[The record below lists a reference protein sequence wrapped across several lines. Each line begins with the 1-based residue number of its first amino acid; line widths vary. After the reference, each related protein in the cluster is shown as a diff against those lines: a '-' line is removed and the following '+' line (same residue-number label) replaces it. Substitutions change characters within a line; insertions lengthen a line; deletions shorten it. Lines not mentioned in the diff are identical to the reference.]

1 MHRRSPIRSLFLSA
15 FSGTLGISVLLGLFS
30 AFDFVRAEGLPNPWF
45 YSMAAGIYL
54 FLGTLEGL
62 LVGFLGTAIWGI
74 LRRRQDH
81 GGDASNHGPL
91 LSIWAA
97 AATVA
102 VLPWPIHALYHGPPT
117 ALSFVRVIP
126 ASLLSLLLT
135 LGAAWLG
142 ARLSSRHRLA
152 PKALAFGWVVL
163 CCGVL
168 FSLGSAVWNIT
179 HSRILWT
186 DAPQEKLPN
195 IAIIVIDNLRADHV
209 GSYGC
214 KRPTSP
220 NLDRIATEGI
230 RFEHAVSTSNYTAPP
245 HASLLTGRYPT
256 EHGLGESNG
265 RTLAQWNTT
274 LAELL
279 SQEGY
284 ATVGVVSNPQ
294 LSSVFQFGQGFDV
307 YDDSVGNVRASIM
320 WLCRT
325 SGFAVFFPS
334 RRQHF
339 AFRTELRRRFN
350 FPRPPSG
357 DLTNEVVLGYLQQ
370 VVGRPWFLFA
380 NYVDPH
386 FPWTPPADFAGA
398 FEMPEEE
405 YLTPA
410 EGSRLMQRFAAVLAD
425 HQHRLP
431 SDFSQREIDYCLAKY
446 DREIEYLD
454 QELDRLFEFLEERGE
469 LDNTLLIITADH
481 GEHFGEEGLLYHGN
495 SLLSELVDVPLII
508 RYPPLISQPGT
519 VSNVVSLVDVP
530 ATVLDFAHV
539 TAEAPLS
546 GHSLLP
552 YFREESRAT
561 AVSIAVSEWQGK
573 RVLIKG
579 ETRAYFDGDVLLSA
593 EIGGTVQGQH
603 RPIPAEELPTEVV
616 DDLQLTMAGWL
627 SAHGQLAGESIESV
641 EMDEN
646 LKARLRA
653 LGYVD

>member
-1 MHRRSPIRSLFLSA
+1 MQRRSWTRSLPASA
-15 FSGTLGISVLLGLFS
+15 LSGTLGISILLGLIS
-30 AFDFVRAEGLPNPWF
+30 AFDFIRAEGLPNPWF
-45 YSMAAGIYL
+45 YSMAAGFYL
-54 FLGTLEGL
+54 LLGL
-62 LVGFLGTAIWGI
+62 LETAVVVLVGGGIWWLIRHRQGQPDSASDD
-74 LRRRQDH
+74 RR
-81 GGDASNHGPL
+81 A

-102 VLPWPIHALYHGPPT
+102 FLPAPIHALYHGPAN
-117 ALSFVRVIP
+117 ALSFLRVIP
-126 ASLLSLLLT
+126 ALLLA
-135 LGAAWLG
+135 LLLAGAAGWLG
-142 ARLSSRHRLA
+142 ARLGGRRKLVSS
-152 PKALAFGWVVL
+152 ALLIGWLLFGGGILYSV
-163 CCGVL
+163 
-168 FSLGSAVWNIT
+168 GSAAWNAA
-179 HSRILWT
+179 HSRVQWT
-186 DAPQEKLPN
+186 AAPAEKLPN

-209 GSYGC
+209 SAYGY

-220 NLDRIATEGI
+220 NLDRIAAEGI

-245 HASLLTGRYPT
+245 HASLLTGRFPT

-265 RTLAQWNTT
+265 RTLASWNTT

-279 SQEGY
+279 SKKGY
-284 ATVGVVSNPQ
+284 ATLGVVSNPQ

-325 SGFAVFFPS
+325 PGFAVFFPS

-357 DLTNEVVLGYLQQ
+357 DLTNEVVLRYLRQ

-386 FPWTPPADFAGA
+386 FPWTPPEDFKGA
-398 FEMPEEE
+398 FEMPEED

-431 SDFSQREIDYCLAKY
+431 KDFTQREIDYCLAKY

-454 QELDRLFEFLEERGE
+454 QELQRLFDFLKEKGE

-508 RYPPLISQPGT
+508 RYPPLIPHPGT

-530 ATVLDFAHV
+530 ATVVDFAHV
-539 TAEAPLS
+539 TPPDPLS

-552 YFREESRAT
+552 YFQQEPGFQSKT
-561 AVSIAVSEWQGK
+561 VVVSEWQGK
-573 RVLIKG
+573 RVLVQGKI
-579 ETRAYFDGDVLLSA
+579 RAYFDGDVLLSA
-593 EIGGTVQGQH
+593 ELGDAPAGQH
-603 RPIPAEELPTEVV
+603 KPTPAADLPPEI
-616 DDLQLTMAGWL
+616 AGSLEQAMQDWL
-627 SAHGQLAGESIESV
+627 RDHGQLAGESIESV